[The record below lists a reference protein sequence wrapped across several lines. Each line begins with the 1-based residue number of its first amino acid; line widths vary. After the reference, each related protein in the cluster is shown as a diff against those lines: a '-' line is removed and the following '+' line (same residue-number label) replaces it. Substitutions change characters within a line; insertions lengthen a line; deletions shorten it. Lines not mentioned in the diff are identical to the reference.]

1 MHTLKSLLYISM
13 YKNIRCALET
23 SVFIS
28 YFFRPAR
35 SEKRGKENLKSKTWL
50 PMVAIIY
57 QTWACKLQLGA
68 QHMAE
73 IEQDLQVNNTMAFI
87 VFTWKLTRILE
98 VLSVGKCKNNL
109 FLLGFIFSS
118 SFDSYI
124 TSQR

>member
-1 MHTLKSLLYISM
+1 M

-35 SEKRGKENLKSKTWL
+35 REKRGKENLKSKTWL

-68 QHMAE
+68 QHVAE
-73 IEQDLQVNNTMAFI
+73 IEDLQVNNTMAFI
-87 VFTWKLTRILE
+87 VFTWKLIRILE
-98 VLSVGKCKNNL
+98 VLSVGKCKTISFVGVYIL
-109 FLLGFIFSS
+109 FFF
-118 SFDSYI
+118 
-124 TSQR
+124 